1 MRSRSSAL
9 RKLCEGAA
17 KAKPGDGVWAELKE
31 RCIAQVSKAGR
42 TAAIYTS
49 LQERH
54 IQSFSPKRCF
64 KHLLKKTRETH

>member
-42 TAAIYTS
+42 TAATYTS
-49 LQERH
+49 LQA
-54 IQSFSPKRCF
+54 QNM
-64 KHLLKKTRETH
+64 